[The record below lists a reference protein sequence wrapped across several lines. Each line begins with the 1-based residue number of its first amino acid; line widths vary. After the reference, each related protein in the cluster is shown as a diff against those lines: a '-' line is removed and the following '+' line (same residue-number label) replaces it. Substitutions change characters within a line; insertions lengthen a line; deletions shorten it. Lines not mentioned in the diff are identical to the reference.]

1 MMKDGMFDDIRKK
14 LEFLEE
20 EAPGGL
26 WEGIES
32 SLPPAAAPLERKNVR
47 SLRWLWM
54 PAAAAAAALAVF
66 LLLPAQEETEDG
78 SLLAG
83 LPEQVAGEESRTEDS
98 QQIVWEEVNP
108 SEVYSSA
115 EAGTLAQA
123 VPVLEQEPAE
133 ECSLPVPGERNT
145 LSLTPVAADGKNDAS
160 ESLAVADGKNDTSE
174 ALAVADGKSDASETL
189 AVAEGK
195 SDASETSAVAEGES
209 EAAASAVVQP
219 ESAVSSASS
228 DGKPDSSE
236 REDDRRVTMEIFP
249 DDFPDFEPESAGKR
263 NRFAALRP
271 QSISAGASGFMT
283 QSRMENTYSPVSTF
297 NTLNS
302 KAPSGDGIGQAVPA
316 SDRPSGE
323 PVQVQSY
330 ALKTD
335 AKHYRPVTFSVL
347 AKWQFTETL
356 GLESGLSWTMLSSRF
371 TTSSATSQIADQQTL
386 QYIGIPLS
394 MTFSFLDTRLFTI
407 YATMGGMV
415 EKCVDGRVKHSE
427 YVSDKQL
434 LSYVDKVSVTPL
446 QWSVS
451 GGAGIQ
457 ANFSDYVAF
466 FAEPGLSYHFRNDS
480 QVGTIYREHPLDF
493 RFSFGFRLTFNR

>member
-32 SLPPAAAPLERKNVR
+32 SLPPAAAPLGRKNVR

-66 LLLPAQEETEDG
+66 LLLPAREETEDG

-98 QQIVWEEVNP
+98 QQIVWEEVDP
-108 SEVYSSA
+108 SEVYSSS
-115 EAGTLAQA
+115 ETGTLAQT

-145 LSLTPVAADGKNDAS
+145 LSQTPLTADGKSDASITPATADGKNDAS
-160 ESLAVADGKNDTSE
+160 E
-174 ALAVADGKSDASETL
+174 ALAVAEGKNDASE
-189 AVAEGK
+189 APSMAEGK
-195 SDASETSAVAEGES
+195 SDASETPATADGR
-209 EAAASAVVQP
+209 P
-219 ESAVSSASS
+219 ESVEAPSMA
-228 DGKPDSSE
+228 DGKSVSSE

-249 DDFPDFEPESAGKR
+249 DDFPDFEPESTGKR

-323 PVQVQSY
+323 PVQIQSY

-457 ANFSDYVAF
+457 ANFSDNLAF
-466 FAEPGLSYHFRNDS
+466 FAEPGLSYHFRNES

-493 RFSFGFRLTFNR
+493 RFSFGFRVTFNR

>member
-32 SLPPAAAPLERKNVR
+32 SLPPAAAPLGRKNVR

-66 LLLPAQEETEDG
+66 LLLPAREETEDG

-98 QQIVWEEVNP
+98 QQIVWEEVDP
-108 SEVYSSA
+108 SEVYSSS

-145 LSLTPVAADGKNDAS
+145 LSQTPLT
-160 ESLAVADGKNDTSE
+160 
-174 ALAVADGKSDASETL
+174 ADGKSDASEAL

-195 SDASETSAVAEGES
+195 NDASETSAVAEGES
-209 EAAASAVVQP
+209 EAAAASAVVQP

-228 DGKPDSSE
+228 DGKPDSSDW
-236 REDDRRVTMEIFP
+236 EDDRRATMELLP

-302 KAPSGDGIGQAVPA
+302 KAPSGDGIGQVVPA

-323 PVQVQSY
+323 PVPIQSY

-386 QYIGIPLS
+386 QYIGIPLN

-407 YATMGGMV
+407 YAAMGGMV

-457 ANFSDYVAF
+457 ANFSDNLAF
-466 FAEPGLSYHFRNDS
+466 FAEPGLSYHFRNES

-493 RFSFGFRLTFNR
+493 RFSFGFRVTFNR

>member
-1 MMKDGMFDDIRKK
+1 MKDGMFDDIRKK

-54 PAAAAAAALAVF
+54 PAVAAAAALAVF

-98 QQIVWEEVNP
+98 QQIVWEEVDP
-108 SEVYSSA
+108 SEVYSSS
-115 EAGTLAQA
+115 ETGTLAQA

-174 ALAVADGKSDASETL
+174 ALAVADGKNDASE
-189 AVAEGK
+189 A
-195 SDASETSAVAEGES
+195 SAVAEGES

-323 PVQVQSY
+323 PVPIQSY

>member
-32 SLPPAAAPLERKNVR
+32 SLPPAAAPLGRKKVR
-47 SLRWLWM
+47 SLGWLWM
-54 PAAAAAAALAVF
+54 PAVAAAAALAVF
-66 LLLPAQEETEDG
+66 LLLPAREETEDG

-98 QQIVWEEVNP
+98 QQIVWEEVDP
-108 SEVYSSA
+108 SEVYSSS
-115 EAGTLAQA
+115 ETGTLAQA

-145 LSLTPVAADGKNDAS
+145 LSQTPLT
-160 ESLAVADGKNDTSE
+160 
-174 ALAVADGKSDASETL
+174 ADGKSDASVTPATADGKSDATETP
-189 AVAEGK
+189 ATAAGRSDDSVTPVTADGK
-195 SDASETSAVAEGES
+195 SDASVTPATADGRSES
-209 EAAASAVVQP
+209 VEAPSKA
-219 ESAVSSASS
+219 
-228 DGKPDSSE
+228 DGKSESSG
-236 REDDRRVTMEIFP
+236 REDDRQVTMELLP

-302 KAPSGDGIGQAVPA
+302 KAPSGDGIGQVVPA

-323 PVQVQSY
+323 PVQIQSY

-371 TTSSATSQIADQQTL
+371 TTRSATSQIADQQTL

-407 YATMGGMV
+407 YAAMGGMV

-493 RFSFGFRLTFNR
+493 RFSFGFRVTFNR

>member
-1 MMKDGMFDDIRKK
+1 MKDGMFDDIRKK

-66 LLLPAQEETEDG
+66 LLLPAREETEDG

-98 QQIVWEEVNP
+98 QQIVWEEVDP

-145 LSLTPVAADGKNDAS
+145 LSQAPLT
-160 ESLAVADGKNDTSE
+160 
-174 ALAVADGKSDASETL
+174 ADGKSDASETL

-209 EAAASAVVQP
+209 EAAAASAVVQP

-228 DGKPDSSE
+228 DGKPDPSDW
-236 REDDRRVTMEIFP
+236 EDDRRVTMEIFP

-302 KAPSGDGIGQAVPA
+302 KAPSGDGIGQVVPA

-323 PVQVQSY
+323 PVPIQSY

-356 GLESGLSWTMLSSRF
+356 GIESGLSWTMLSSRF

-386 QYIGIPLS
+386 QYIGIPLN

-407 YATMGGMV
+407 YAAMGGMV

-427 YVSDKQL
+427 YVSDKLL

-457 ANFSDYVAF
+457 ANFSDNLAF

-493 RFSFGFRLTFNR
+493 RFSFGFRVTFNR

>member
-1 MMKDGMFDDIRKK
+1 MKDGMFDDIRKK

-66 LLLPAQEETEDG
+66 LLLPAREETEDG

-98 QQIVWEEVNP
+98 QQIVWEEVDP
-108 SEVYSSA
+108 SEVYSSS
-115 EAGTLAQA
+115 ETGTLAQA

-160 ESLAVADGKNDTSE
+160 E
-174 ALAVADGKSDASETL
+174 ALAVAD
-189 AVAEGK
+189 GK

-209 EAAASAVVQP
+209 EAAAASAVVQP

-386 QYIGIPLS
+386 QYIGIPLN

-407 YATMGGMV
+407 YAAMGGMV

-427 YVSDKQL
+427 YVSDKLL

-457 ANFSDYVAF
+457 ANFSDNLAF

-493 RFSFGFRLTFNR
+493 RFSFGFRVTFNR

>member
-1 MMKDGMFDDIRKK
+1 MKDGMFEDIRKK

-66 LLLPAQEETEDG
+66 LLLPVREETEDG

-98 QQIVWEEVNP
+98 QQIVWEEVDP
-108 SEVYSSA
+108 SEVYSSS
-115 EAGTLAQA
+115 ETGTLAQA

-145 LSLTPVAADGKNDAS
+145 LSQTPSTADGKSDASEAPSTADGKNDAS
-160 ESLAVADGKNDTSE
+160 EA
-174 ALAVADGKSDASETL
+174 L

-195 SDASETSAVAEGES
+195 NDASETSAVAEGES

-236 REDDRRVTMEIFP
+236 REDDRRATMALLP
-249 DDFPDFEPESAGKR
+249 DDFLDFEPESAGKR

-302 KAPSGDGIGQAVPA
+302 KAPSGDGIGQVVPA

-323 PVQVQSY
+323 PVPIQSY

-415 EKCVDGRVKHSE
+415 EKCIDGRVKHSE
-427 YVSDKQL
+427 YVSDKLL

-457 ANFSDYVAF
+457 ANFSDNLAF

-493 RFSFGFRLTFNR
+493 RFSFGFRVTFNR

>member
-32 SLPPAAAPLERKNVR
+32 SLPPAAAPLGRKNVR

-54 PAAAAAAALAVF
+54 PAVAAAAALAVF
-66 LLLPAQEETEDG
+66 LLLPAREETEDG

-98 QQIVWEEVNP
+98 QQIVWEEVDP
-108 SEVYSSA
+108 SEVYSSS

-145 LSLTPVAADGKNDAS
+145 LSQTPLTA
-160 ESLAVADGKNDTSE
+160 E
-174 ALAVADGKSDASETL
+174 GKSDASETL

-195 SDASETSAVAEGES
+195 SDASEAMAVADGKNDATETSASADGKS
-209 EAAASAVVQP
+209 EAAAASAVVQP

-228 DGKPDSSE
+228 DGKPDPSDW
-236 REDDRRVTMEIFP
+236 EDDRRATMELLP
-249 DDFPDFEPESAGKR
+249 DDFPDFEPEATRER

-302 KAPSGDGIGQAVPA
+302 KAPSGDGIGQVVPA

-323 PVQVQSY
+323 PVPIQSY

-356 GLESGLSWTMLSSRF
+356 GIESGLSWTMLSSRF

-386 QYIGIPLS
+386 QYIGIPLN

-407 YATMGGMV
+407 YAAMGGMV

-427 YVSDKQL
+427 YVSDKLL

-457 ANFSDYVAF
+457 ANFSDNLAF

-493 RFSFGFRLTFNR
+493 RFSFGFRVTFNR

>member
-1 MMKDGMFDDIRKK
+1 MKDGMFDDIRKK

-66 LLLPAQEETEDG
+66 LLLPAREETEDG

-145 LSLTPVAADGKNDAS
+145 LSLTPVAADGKNDA
-160 ESLAVADGKNDTSE
+160 SE

-427 YVSDKQL
+427 YVSDKLL

-457 ANFSDYVAF
+457 ANFSDNLAF

-493 RFSFGFRLTFNR
+493 RFSFGFRVTFNR

>member
-1 MMKDGMFDDIRKK
+1 MKDGMFEDIRKK

-66 LLLPAQEETEDG
+66 LLLPVREETEDG

-98 QQIVWEEVNP
+98 QQIVWEEVDP
-108 SEVYSSA
+108 SEVYSSS
-115 EAGTLAQA
+115 ETGTLAQA

-145 LSLTPVAADGKNDAS
+145 LSQTPLTADGKNDAS
-160 ESLAVADGKNDTSE
+160 EA
-174 ALAVADGKSDASETL
+174 L

-195 SDASETSAVAEGES
+195 NDASETSAVAEGES

-228 DGKPDSSE
+228 DGKPDSSDW
-236 REDDRRVTMEIFP
+236 EDDRRATMELLP
-249 DDFPDFEPESAGKR
+249 DDFLDFEPESAGKR

-302 KAPSGDGIGQAVPA
+302 KAPSGDGIGQVVPA

-323 PVQVQSY
+323 PVPIQSY

-457 ANFSDYVAF
+457 ANFSDNLAF
-466 FAEPGLSYHFRNDS
+466 FAEPGLSYHFRNES

-493 RFSFGFRLTFNR
+493 RFSFGFRVTFNR

>member
-1 MMKDGMFDDIRKK
+1 MKDGMFDDIRKK

-32 SLPPAAAPLERKNVR
+32 SLPPAAAPLGRKNVR

-54 PAAAAAAALAVF
+54 PAVAAAAALAVF
-66 LLLPAQEETEDG
+66 LLLPAREETEDG

-98 QQIVWEEVNP
+98 QQIVWEEVDP
-108 SEVYSSA
+108 SEVYSSS

-133 ECSLPVPGERNT
+133 ECSLPVLGERNT
-145 LSLTPVAADGKNDAS
+145 LSQTPSTADGKSDA
-160 ESLAVADGKNDTSE
+160 SE
-174 ALAVADGKSDASETL
+174 ALAVADGKN
-189 AVAEGK
+189 
-195 SDASETSAVAEGES
+195 DASETSAVAEGES

-302 KAPSGDGIGQAVPA
+302 KAPSGDGIGLAVPA

-323 PVQVQSY
+323 PVPIQSY

-457 ANFSDYVAF
+457 ANFSDNLAF

-493 RFSFGFRLTFNR
+493 RFSFGFRVTFNR

>member
-1 MMKDGMFDDIRKK
+1 MKDGMFDDIRKK

-66 LLLPAQEETEDG
+66 LLLPAREETEDG

-98 QQIVWEEVNP
+98 QQIVWEEVDP

-160 ESLAVADGKNDTSE
+160 E
-174 ALAVADGKSDASETL
+174 ALAVAD
-189 AVAEGK
+189 GK

-209 EAAASAVVQP
+209 EAAAASAVVQP

-323 PVQVQSY
+323 PVQIQSY

-386 QYIGIPLS
+386 QYIGIPLN

-407 YATMGGMV
+407 YAAMGGMV

-427 YVSDKQL
+427 YVSDKLL

-457 ANFSDYVAF
+457 ANFSDNLAF
-466 FAEPGLSYHFRNDS
+466 FAEPGLSYHFRNES

-493 RFSFGFRLTFNR
+493 RFSFGFRVTFNR

>member
-66 LLLPAQEETEDG
+66 LLLPARDETEDG

-98 QQIVWEEVNP
+98 QQIVWEEVDP

-145 LSLTPVAADGKNDAS
+145 LSQTPLTA
-160 ESLAVADGKNDTSE
+160 E
-174 ALAVADGKSDASETL
+174 GKSDASETL

-195 SDASETSAVAEGES
+195 NDASETSAVAEGES
-209 EAAASAVVQP
+209 EAAAASAVVQP

-228 DGKPDSSE
+228 DGKPDSSDW
-236 REDDRRVTMEIFP
+236 EDDRRATMELLP

-386 QYIGIPLS
+386 QYIGIPLN

-407 YATMGGMV
+407 YAAMGGMV

-457 ANFSDYVAF
+457 ANFSDNLAF
-466 FAEPGLSYHFRNDS
+466 FAEPGLSYHFRNKS

-493 RFSFGFRLTFNR
+493 RFSFGFRVTFNR

>member
-1 MMKDGMFDDIRKK
+1 MKDGMFDDIRKK

-54 PAAAAAAALAVF
+54 PAVAAAAALAVF

-145 LSLTPVAADGKNDAS
+145 LSLTPVAADGKSDAS
-160 ESLAVADGKNDTSE
+160 ETPSMADGKNDASE
-174 ALAVADGKSDASETL
+174 AL

-209 EAAASAVVQP
+209 EAAAASAVVQP

-323 PVQVQSY
+323 PVPIQSY

-386 QYIGIPLS
+386 QYIGIPLN

-427 YVSDKQL
+427 YVSDKLL

>member
-32 SLPPAAAPLERKNVR
+32 SLPPVAAPLERKNVR

-66 LLLPAQEETEDG
+66 LLLPVREETEDG

-98 QQIVWEEVNP
+98 QQIVWEEVDP
-108 SEVYSSA
+108 SEVYSSS

-133 ECSLPVPGERNT
+133 ECSLPVPGEKNT
-145 LSLTPVAADGKNDAS
+145 LSLTPVAADGKNDA
-160 ESLAVADGKNDTSE
+160 TE
-174 ALAVADGKSDASETL
+174 AL

-195 SDASETSAVAEGES
+195 NDASETSAVAEGES

-302 KAPSGDGIGQAVPA
+302 KAPSGDGTGQAVPA

-323 PVQVQSY
+323 PVPIQSY

-386 QYIGIPLS
+386 QYIGIPLN

-407 YATMGGMV
+407 YAAMGGMV

-457 ANFSDYVAF
+457 ANFSDNLAF
-466 FAEPGLSYHFRNDS
+466 FAEPGLSYHFRNES

-493 RFSFGFRLTFNR
+493 RFSFGFRVTFNR

>member
-66 LLLPAQEETEDG
+66 LLLPAREETEDG

-98 QQIVWEEVNP
+98 QQIVWEEVDP
-108 SEVYSSA
+108 SEVYSSS
-115 EAGTLAQA
+115 ETGTLAQA

-145 LSLTPVAADGKNDAS
+145 LSQTPS
-160 ESLAVADGKNDTSE
+160 T
-174 ALAVADGKSDASETL
+174 ADGKSDASETL

-195 SDASETSAVAEGES
+195 NDASEASAVAEGES

-228 DGKPDSSE
+228 DGKPDPSDW
-236 REDDRRVTMEIFP
+236 EDDRRATMELLP

-386 QYIGIPLS
+386 QYIGIPLN

-407 YATMGGMV
+407 YAAMGGMV

-427 YVSDKQL
+427 YVSDKLL

-457 ANFSDYVAF
+457 ANFSDNLAF

-493 RFSFGFRLTFNR
+493 RFSFGFRVTFNR

>member
-1 MMKDGMFDDIRKK
+1 MKDGMFDDIRKK

-32 SLPPAAAPLERKNVR
+32 SLPPAAAPLGRKNVR

-66 LLLPAQEETEDG
+66 LLLPVREETEDG

-98 QQIVWEEVNP
+98 QQIVWEEVAP
-108 SEVYSSA
+108 SEVYSSS
-115 EAGTLAQA
+115 ETGTLAQA

-145 LSLTPVAADGKNDAS
+145 LSQTPSTADGKSDASEAPSTADGKNDAS
-160 ESLAVADGKNDTSE
+160 EA
-174 ALAVADGKSDASETL
+174 L

-195 SDASETSAVAEGES
+195 NDASETSAVAEGES

-236 REDDRRVTMEIFP
+236 REDDRRATMELLP

-302 KAPSGDGIGQAVPA
+302 KAPSGDGIGQVVPA

-323 PVQVQSY
+323 PVQIQSY

-457 ANFSDYVAF
+457 ANFSDNLAF
-466 FAEPGLSYHFRNDS
+466 FAEPGLSYHFRNES

-493 RFSFGFRLTFNR
+493 RFSFGFRVTFNR

>member
-32 SLPPAAAPLERKNVR
+32 SLPPAAAPLGRKKVR
-47 SLRWLWM
+47 SLGWLWM
-54 PAAAAAAALAVF
+54 PAVAAAAALAVF
-66 LLLPAQEETEDG
+66 LLLPVREETEDG

-133 ECSLPVPGERNT
+133 ECSLPVPEERNT

-160 ESLAVADGKNDTSE
+160 ETSAMADGKNDASE
-174 ALAVADGKSDASETL
+174 AL

-195 SDASETSAVAEGES
+195 SDASETPATADGR
-209 EAAASAVVQP
+209 P
-219 ESAVSSASS
+219 ESVEAPSMA
-228 DGKPDSSE
+228 DGKSVSSE

-249 DDFPDFEPESAGKR
+249 DDFPDFEPESTGKR

-323 PVQVQSY
+323 PVPIQSY

-415 EKCVDGRVKHSE
+415 EKCIDGRVKHSE
-427 YVSDKQL
+427 YVSDKLL

-457 ANFSDYVAF
+457 ANFSDNLAF

-493 RFSFGFRLTFNR
+493 RFSFGFRVTFNR

>member
-1 MMKDGMFDDIRKK
+1 MKDGMFDDIRKK

-32 SLPPAAAPLERKNVR
+32 SLPPAAAPLGRKNVR

-66 LLLPAQEETEDG
+66 LLLPAREETEDG
-78 SLLAG
+78 SLIAG

-98 QQIVWEEVNP
+98 QQIVWEEVDP
-108 SEVYSSA
+108 SEVYSSS

-133 ECSLPVPGERNT
+133 ECSLPVPGDRNT
-145 LSLTPVAADGKNDAS
+145 LSQTPLTAEGKSDAS
-160 ESLAVADGKNDTSE
+160 ETLAVAEGKNDTSE
-174 ALAVADGKSDASETL
+174 ALAVADGKSDASET
-189 AVAEGK
+189 
-195 SDASETSAVAEGES
+195 SAVAEGES
-209 EAAASAVVQP
+209 EAAAASAVVQP

-228 DGKPDSSE
+228 DGKPDSSDW
-236 REDDRRVTMEIFP
+236 EDDRRATMELLP
-249 DDFPDFEPESAGKR
+249 DDFPDFESESAGKR

-302 KAPSGDGIGQAVPA
+302 KAPSGDGIGQVVPA

-386 QYIGIPLS
+386 QYIGIPLN

-407 YATMGGMV
+407 YAAMGGMV

-457 ANFSDYVAF
+457 ANFSDNLAF
-466 FAEPGLSYHFRNDS
+466 FAEPGLSYHFRNES

-493 RFSFGFRLTFNR
+493 RFSFGFRVTFNR

>member
-1 MMKDGMFDDIRKK
+1 MKDGMFDDIRKK

-66 LLLPAQEETEDG
+66 LLLPAREETEDG

-98 QQIVWEEVNP
+98 QQIVWEEVDP
-108 SEVYSSA
+108 SEVYSSS
-115 EAGTLAQA
+115 ETGTLAQA

-145 LSLTPVAADGKNDAS
+145 LSQTPSTADGKSDASEAPSTADGKNDA
-160 ESLAVADGKNDTSE
+160 SE
-174 ALAVADGKSDASETL
+174 ALAVADGKSDASEAPST
-189 AVAEGK
+189 AEGK
-195 SDASETSAVAEGES
+195 S

-228 DGKPDSSE
+228 DGKPDPSDW
-236 REDDRRVTMEIFP
+236 EDDRRATMELLP
-249 DDFPDFEPESAGKR
+249 DDFLDFEPEATRER

-302 KAPSGDGIGQAVPA
+302 KAPSGDGTGQAVPA

-427 YVSDKQL
+427 YVSDKLL

-457 ANFSDYVAF
+457 ANFSDNLAF
-466 FAEPGLSYHFRNDS
+466 FAEPGLSYHFRNES

-493 RFSFGFRLTFNR
+493 RFSFGFRVTFNR

>member
-1 MMKDGMFDDIRKK
+1 MKDGMFDDIRKK

-54 PAAAAAAALAVF
+54 PAVAAAAALAVF
-66 LLLPAQEETEDG
+66 LLLPAREETEDG

-145 LSLTPVAADGKNDAS
+145 LSLTPVAADGKSDAS
-160 ESLAVADGKNDTSE
+160 ETPSMADGKNDASE
-174 ALAVADGKSDASETL
+174 AL

-209 EAAASAVVQP
+209 EAAAASAVVQP

-323 PVQVQSY
+323 PVPIQSY

-427 YVSDKQL
+427 YVSDKLL

>member
-1 MMKDGMFDDIRKK
+1 MKDGMFEDIRKK

-66 LLLPAQEETEDG
+66 LLLPAREETEDG

-98 QQIVWEEVNP
+98 QQIVWEEVDP
-108 SEVYSSA
+108 SEVYSSS
-115 EAGTLAQA
+115 ETGTLAQA

-145 LSLTPVAADGKNDAS
+145 LSQTPLTADGKSDAS
-160 ESLAVADGKNDTSE
+160 ITPAT
-174 ALAVADGKSDASETL
+174 ADGKSDASEAL
-189 AVAEGK
+189 AVADGK

-209 EAAASAVVQP
+209 EAAAASAVVQP

-236 REDDRRVTMEIFP
+236 REDDRRATMELLP

-302 KAPSGDGIGQAVPA
+302 KAPSGDGIGQVVPA

-323 PVQVQSY
+323 PVPIQSY

-394 MTFSFLDTRLFTI
+394 MTFSFLDTKLFTI

-457 ANFSDYVAF
+457 ANFSDNLAF
-466 FAEPGLSYHFRNDS
+466 FAEPGLSYHFRNES

-493 RFSFGFRLTFNR
+493 RFSFGFRVTFNR

>member
-1 MMKDGMFDDIRKK
+1 MKDGMFDDIRKK

-32 SLPPAAAPLERKNVR
+32 SLPPAAAPLGRKNVR

-66 LLLPAQEETEDG
+66 LLLPVREETEDG

-98 QQIVWEEVNP
+98 QQIVWEEVDP
-108 SEVYSSA
+108 SEVYSSS

-145 LSLTPVAADGKNDAS
+145 LSQTPSTADGKSDASEAPSTADGKNDAS
-160 ESLAVADGKNDTSE
+160 EA
-174 ALAVADGKSDASETL
+174 L

-195 SDASETSAVAEGES
+195 NDASETSAVAEGES
-209 EAAASAVVQP
+209 EAAAASAVVQP

-236 REDDRRVTMEIFP
+236 REDDRRATMELLP
-249 DDFPDFEPESAGKR
+249 DDFPDFEPESTGKR

-302 KAPSGDGIGQAVPA
+302 KAPSGDGIGQVVPA

-323 PVQVQSY
+323 PVQIQSY

-457 ANFSDYVAF
+457 ANFSDNLAF
-466 FAEPGLSYHFRNDS
+466 FAEPGLSYHFRNES

-493 RFSFGFRLTFNR
+493 RFSFGFRVTFNR

>member
-1 MMKDGMFDDIRKK
+1 MKDGMFEDIRKK

-66 LLLPAQEETEDG
+66 LLLPAREETEDG

-98 QQIVWEEVNP
+98 QQIVWEEVDP
-108 SEVYSSA
+108 SEVYSSS
-115 EAGTLAQA
+115 ETGTLAQA

-145 LSLTPVAADGKNDAS
+145 LSQTPLTADGKSDASITPATADGKNDAS
-160 ESLAVADGKNDTSE
+160 E
-174 ALAVADGKSDASETL
+174 ALAVAEGKNDASE
-189 AVAEGK
+189 APSMAEGK
-195 SDASETSAVAEGES
+195 SDASETPATADGR
-209 EAAASAVVQP
+209 P
-219 ESAVSSASS
+219 ESVEAPSMA
-228 DGKPDSSE
+228 DGKSVSSE
-236 REDDRRVTMEIFP
+236 REDDRRATMELLP
-249 DDFPDFEPESAGKR
+249 DDFPDFEPEAAGKR

-302 KAPSGDGIGQAVPA
+302 KAPSGDGIGQVVPA

-323 PVQVQSY
+323 PVPIQSY

-457 ANFSDYVAF
+457 ANFSDNLAF
-466 FAEPGLSYHFRNDS
+466 FAEPGLSYHFRNES

-493 RFSFGFRLTFNR
+493 RFSFGFRVTFNR

>member
-1 MMKDGMFDDIRKK
+1 MMKDGMFEDIRKK

-66 LLLPAQEETEDG
+66 LLLPVREETEDG

-98 QQIVWEEVNP
+98 QQIVWEEVAP
-108 SEVYSSA
+108 SEVYSSS
-115 EAGTLAQA
+115 ETGTLAQA

-133 ECSLPVPGERNT
+133 ECSLPVPGEKNT
-145 LSLTPVAADGKNDAS
+145 LSQTPLTADGKSDASDAPSTADGKNDAS
-160 ESLAVADGKNDTSE
+160 EA
-174 ALAVADGKSDASETL
+174 L

-195 SDASETSAVAEGES
+195 SDASMAEGKSDASETPATADGKSDAS
-209 EAAASAVVQP
+209 EAPSMA
-219 ESAVSSASS
+219 
-228 DGKPDSSE
+228 DGKSESSG
-236 REDDRRVTMEIFP
+236 REDDRRAIMELLP

-302 KAPSGDGIGQAVPA
+302 KAPSGDGIGQVVPA

-323 PVQVQSY
+323 PVPIQSY

-457 ANFSDYVAF
+457 ANFSDNLAF

-493 RFSFGFRLTFNR
+493 RFSFGFRVTFNR

>member
-1 MMKDGMFDDIRKK
+1 MKDGMFDDIRKK

-66 LLLPAQEETEDG
+66 LLLPAREETEDG

-98 QQIVWEEVNP
+98 QQIVWEEVDP
-108 SEVYSSA
+108 SEVYSSS
-115 EAGTLAQA
+115 ETGTLAQA

-160 ESLAVADGKNDTSE
+160 E
-174 ALAVADGKSDASETL
+174 ALAVAD
-189 AVAEGK
+189 GK

-209 EAAASAVVQP
+209 EAAAASAVVQP

-228 DGKPDSSE
+228 DGKPDSSDW
-236 REDDRRVTMEIFP
+236 EDDRRATMELLP

-323 PVQVQSY
+323 PVPIQSY

-386 QYIGIPLS
+386 QYIGIPLN

-407 YATMGGMV
+407 YAAMGGMV

-427 YVSDKQL
+427 YVSDKLL

-457 ANFSDYVAF
+457 ANFSDNLAF

-493 RFSFGFRLTFNR
+493 RFSFGFRVTFNR

>member
-1 MMKDGMFDDIRKK
+1 MKDGMFDDIRKK

-66 LLLPAQEETEDG
+66 LLLPAREETEDG

-98 QQIVWEEVNP
+98 QQIVWEEVDP
-108 SEVYSSA
+108 SEVYSSS

-145 LSLTPVAADGKNDAS
+145 LSQTPSTADGKSDASETPSMADGKNDAS
-160 ESLAVADGKNDTSE
+160 ETLT
-174 ALAVADGKSDASETL
+174 VADGKSDASE
-189 AVAEGK
+189 A
-195 SDASETSAVAEGES
+195 SAVAEGES

-228 DGKPDSSE
+228 DGKPDSSDW
-236 REDDRRVTMEIFP
+236 EDDRRVTMEIFP

-302 KAPSGDGIGQAVPA
+302 KAPSGDGIGQVVPA

-386 QYIGIPLS
+386 QYIGIPLN

-407 YATMGGMV
+407 YAAMGGMV

-427 YVSDKQL
+427 YVSDKLL

-457 ANFSDYVAF
+457 ANFSDNLAF

-493 RFSFGFRLTFNR
+493 RFSFGFRVTFNR

>member
-32 SLPPAAAPLERKNVR
+32 SLPPVAAPLERKNVR

-66 LLLPAQEETEDG
+66 LLLPAREETEDG

-98 QQIVWEEVNP
+98 QQIVWEEVDP

-145 LSLTPVAADGKNDAS
+145 LSQTPS
-160 ESLAVADGKNDTSE
+160 T
-174 ALAVADGKSDASETL
+174 ADGKSDASETPSM
-189 AVAEGK
+189 ADGKSDATETPATADGRSDDSVTHVTAEGK
-195 SDASETSAVAEGES
+195 SDASETPVTADGRSES
-209 EAAASAVVQP
+209 LEAPSMA
-219 ESAVSSASS
+219 
-228 DGKPDSSE
+228 DGKSESSE
-236 REDDRRVTMEIFP
+236 REDDRRVTMELLP
-249 DDFPDFEPESAGKR
+249 DELPDFEPESAGKR

-302 KAPSGDGIGQAVPA
+302 KAPSGDGTGQAVPA

-386 QYIGIPLS
+386 QYIGIPLN

-427 YVSDKQL
+427 YVSDKLL

-457 ANFSDYVAF
+457 ANFSDNLAF
-466 FAEPGLSYHFRNDS
+466 FAEPGLSYHFRNES

-493 RFSFGFRLTFNR
+493 RFSFGFRVTFNR

>member
-1 MMKDGMFDDIRKK
+1 MKDGMFDDIRKK

-54 PAAAAAAALAVF
+54 PAVAAAAALAVF
-66 LLLPAQEETEDG
+66 LLLPAREETEDG

-98 QQIVWEEVNP
+98 QQIVWEEVDP
-108 SEVYSSA
+108 SEVYSSS

-160 ESLAVADGKNDTSE
+160 E

-209 EAAASAVVQP
+209 EAAAASAVVQP

-302 KAPSGDGIGQAVPA
+302 KAPSGDGIGLAVPA

-427 YVSDKQL
+427 YVSDKLL

-493 RFSFGFRLTFNR
+493 RFSFGFRVTFNR

>member
-1 MMKDGMFDDIRKK
+1 MKDGMFDDIRKK

-54 PAAAAAAALAVF
+54 PAVAAAAALAVF
-66 LLLPAQEETEDG
+66 LLLPAPEENEDS

-98 QQIVWEEVNP
+98 QQIVWEEVDP
-108 SEVYSSA
+108 SEVYSSS
-115 EAGTLAQA
+115 ETGTLAQA

-145 LSLTPVAADGKNDAS
+145 LSLTPVAADGKND
-160 ESLAVADGKNDTSE
+160 TSE
-174 ALAVADGKSDASETL
+174 ALAVADGKNDASE
-189 AVAEGK
+189 A
-195 SDASETSAVAEGES
+195 SAVAEGES

-323 PVQVQSY
+323 PVPIQSY

-493 RFSFGFRLTFNR
+493 RFSFGFRVTFNR

>member
-1 MMKDGMFDDIRKK
+1 MKDGMFDDIRKK

-66 LLLPAQEETEDG
+66 LLLPAREETEDG

-98 QQIVWEEVNP
+98 QQIVWEEVDP

-145 LSLTPVAADGKNDAS
+145 LSQTPLTADGKSDA
-160 ESLAVADGKNDTSE
+160 SE
-174 ALAVADGKSDASETL
+174 ALAVAEGKNDASETL

-195 SDASETSAVAEGES
+195 NDASETSAVAEGKS

-228 DGKPDSSE
+228 DGNPDSSE
-236 REDDRRVTMEIFP
+236 REDDRRATMELLP

-386 QYIGIPLS
+386 QYIGIPLN

-427 YVSDKQL
+427 YVSDKLL

-457 ANFSDYVAF
+457 ANFSDNLAF

-493 RFSFGFRLTFNR
+493 RFSFGFRVTFNR

>member
-54 PAAAAAAALAVF
+54 PAVAAAAALAVF

-145 LSLTPVAADGKNDAS
+145 LSLTPVAADGKSDAS
-160 ESLAVADGKNDTSE
+160 ETPSMADGKNDASE
-174 ALAVADGKSDASETL
+174 AL

-209 EAAASAVVQP
+209 EAAAASAVVQP

-302 KAPSGDGIGQAVPA
+302 KAPSGDGIGLAVPA

-427 YVSDKQL
+427 YVSDKLL

>member
-1 MMKDGMFDDIRKK
+1 MKDGMFDDIRKK

-66 LLLPAQEETEDG
+66 LLLPAREETEDG

-98 QQIVWEEVNP
+98 QQIVWEEVDP
-108 SEVYSSA
+108 SEVYSSS

-145 LSLTPVAADGKNDAS
+145 LSQTPLT
-160 ESLAVADGKNDTSE
+160 
-174 ALAVADGKSDASETL
+174 ADGKSDASETPSMADGKNDASETL
-189 AVAEGK
+189 TVADGK

-209 EAAASAVVQP
+209 EAAAASAVVQP

-228 DGKPDSSE
+228 DGNPDSSE
-236 REDDRRVTMEIFP
+236 REDDRRATMELLP

-323 PVQVQSY
+323 PVPIQSY

-371 TTSSATSQIADQQTL
+371 TTRSATSQIADQQTL
-386 QYIGIPLS
+386 QYIGIPLN

-457 ANFSDYVAF
+457 ANFSDNLAF
-466 FAEPGLSYHFRNDS
+466 FAEPGLSYHFRNES

-493 RFSFGFRLTFNR
+493 RSSFGFRVTFNR

>member
-1 MMKDGMFDDIRKK
+1 MKDGMFDDIRKK

-54 PAAAAAAALAVF
+54 PAVAAAAALAVF

-160 ESLAVADGKNDTSE
+160 E

-209 EAAASAVVQP
+209 EAAAASAVVQP

-323 PVQVQSY
+323 PVPIQSY

-427 YVSDKQL
+427 YVSDKLL

-457 ANFSDYVAF
+457 ANFSDNLAF

-493 RFSFGFRLTFNR
+493 RFSFGFRVTFNR

>member
-1 MMKDGMFDDIRKK
+1 MKDGMFDDIRKK

-32 SLPPAAAPLERKNVR
+32 SLPPAAAPLGRKKVR
-47 SLRWLWM
+47 SLGWLWM
-54 PAAAAAAALAVF
+54 PAAAVAAALAVF
-66 LLLPAQEETEDG
+66 LLLPAREETEDG

-98 QQIVWEEVNP
+98 QQIVWEEVDP

-145 LSLTPVAADGKNDAS
+145 LSQTPLT
-160 ESLAVADGKNDTSE
+160 
-174 ALAVADGKSDASETL
+174 
-189 AVAEGK
+189 AEGK
-195 SDASETSAVAEGES
+195 SDASEAMAVADGKNDATETSASADGKS
-209 EAAASAVVQP
+209 EAAAASAVVQL

-228 DGKPDSSE
+228 DGKPDSSDW
-236 REDDRRVTMEIFP
+236 EDDRRVTMEIFP

-323 PVQVQSY
+323 PVPIQSY

-386 QYIGIPLS
+386 QYIGIPLN

-407 YATMGGMV
+407 YAAMGGMV

-457 ANFSDYVAF
+457 ANFSDNLAF
-466 FAEPGLSYHFRNDS
+466 FAEPGLSYHFRNES

-493 RFSFGFRLTFNR
+493 RFSFGFRVTFNR

>member
-1 MMKDGMFDDIRKK
+1 MKDGMFDDIRKK

-20 EAPGGL
+20 EAPRGL

-32 SLPPAAAPLERKNVR
+32 SLPPAAAPIGRKNVR
-47 SLRWLWM
+47 SLGWLWM
-54 PAAAAAAALAVF
+54 PAVAAAAALAVF
-66 LLLPAQEETEDG
+66 LLLPAREETEDG

-98 QQIVWEEVNP
+98 QQIVWEEVAP
-108 SEVYSSA
+108 SEVYSSS
-115 EAGTLAQA
+115 ETGTLAQA

-133 ECSLPVPGERNT
+133 ECSLPVPGEKNT
-145 LSLTPVAADGKNDAS
+145 LSQTPLTADGKSDASEAPSTADGKNDAS
-160 ESLAVADGKNDTSE
+160 E
-174 ALAVADGKSDASETL
+174 ALAVAD
-189 AVAEGK
+189 GK

-209 EAAASAVVQP
+209 EAAAASAVVQP

-302 KAPSGDGIGQAVPA
+302 KAPSGDGIGQVVPA

-323 PVQVQSY
+323 PVQIQSY

-457 ANFSDYVAF
+457 ANFSDNLAF
-466 FAEPGLSYHFRNDS
+466 FAEPGLSYHFRNES

-493 RFSFGFRLTFNR
+493 RFSFGFRVTFNR